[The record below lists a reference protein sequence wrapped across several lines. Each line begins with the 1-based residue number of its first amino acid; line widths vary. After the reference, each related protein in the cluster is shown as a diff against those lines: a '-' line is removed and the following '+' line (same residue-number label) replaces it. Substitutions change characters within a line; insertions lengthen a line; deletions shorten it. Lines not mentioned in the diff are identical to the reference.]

1 MSQSGTIA
9 VPSAAATAASARPAV
24 EGAIARAARATGV
37 DFGYLLAQARIESG
51 LNPAAR
57 AGTSSAAGL
66 YQFTKGTWL
75 STLEAH
81 GARHGLPWADGAID
95 GGRVADPALR
105 QRLLAMRHDPELSA
119 RMAAE
124 LAADN
129 GAALKGVLGRDPDAA
144 ELYMAHFL
152 GAEGAGRFLSALAA
166 DPAQSAAAL
175 LPQAAAANRPIFY
188 GRDGAPRS
196 VGGVMELMRGKMA
209 GAMEASGLPSTAT
222 LADAEGGWQAP
233 AWTQPPAWNPAPD
246 APATVPQAPRPSM
259 AETLAATFGGGDAMP
274 DRVRA
279 AYGKLRAFGL

>member
-1 MSQSGTIA
+1 MSQPASIA
-9 VPSAAATAASARPAV
+9 VPTAAAAASARPAV
-24 EGAIARAARATGV
+24 EGAIARASRATGV

-51 LNPAAR
+51 LNPSAR

-81 GARHGLPWADGAID
+81 GAEHGLPWAEAAID

-105 QRLLAMRHDPELSA
+105 ERLLAMRHDPELSA

-129 GAALKGVLGRDPDAA
+129 GAALKGVLGREPDAA

-166 DPAQSAAAL
+166 DPSQSAAAL
-175 LPQAAAANRPIFY
+175 LPQAASANRAIFY
-188 GRDGAPRS
+188 GPGGAPRS

-209 GAMEASGLPSTAT
+209 GAMEASGLPATAT
-222 LADAEGGWQAP
+222 LAVSEGGWQAP
-233 AWTQPPAWNPAPD
+233 AWAPPPAWSAAGEAASAP
-246 APATVPQAPRPSM
+246 QGPRASM
-259 AETLAATFGGGDAMP
+259 AETLAATFGGNEAMP